1 MNKIGLKVSEAK
13 IGVMS
18 TTQQLL
24 DPKRFYWLDTN
35 FLSVERLPFSEAQDS
50 FLEIWDRDS
59 VSKMTAQA
67 NLLRLEGDFSRFEQE
82 TQDLR
87 YSIFGNLGI
96 FSSWVLRTLE
106 EKHDIY
112 TLHACGL
119 IKENTFLL
127 IPGGA
132 GSGKSVFIF
141 SALNQGWKVFSTE
154 FVHFRVKE
162 SLEFFKG
169 SLKDAVR
176 VDTLK
181 LYFPEIASKLG
192 IDIQEETGS
201 KQVVDLASF
210 QYQDYKLADPDIY
223 LVLPHIEEKRDQVL
237 CQEISDSG
245 RELVLR
251 YLFFSA
257 SEKIGKSN
265 LLYGRMPISGLDTL
279 LLAEKRLQNLEHFL
293 NSGSIRKCL
302 SWVSGVKAA
311 REIFNKLEALSI

>member
-13 IGVMS
+13 IGVVS
-18 TTQQLL
+18 NSLQLL

-35 FLSVERLPFSEAQDS
+35 FLSIERMPFSEAQDS
-50 FLEIWDRDS
+50 FLEILDRNS
-59 VSKMTAQA
+59 GPMMTVQG
-67 NLLRLEGDFSRFEQE
+67 NILRLEGNFSLFEQE
-82 TQDLR
+82 AQDLR

-96 FSSWVLRTLE
+96 FSSWALRTLE
-106 EKHDIY
+106 EMYGIY

-119 IKENTFLL
+119 IKGNRFLI

-154 FVHFRVKE
+154 FVHFRIHE
-162 SLEFFKG
+162 ELEFFKG

-181 LYFPEIASKLG
+181 LYFPEIAKKLG
-192 IDIQEETGS
+192 VCIREETGS
-201 KQVVDLASF
+201 KQVVNLSSF
-210 QYQDYKLADPDIY
+210 QYSDYRLINPEIY
-223 LVLPHIEEKRDQVL
+223 LVFPHIEEKRDHISCKEVKDT
-237 CQEISDSG
+237 EII
-245 RELVLR
+245 LR
-251 YLFFSA
+251 NLFLSA

-265 LLYGRMPISGLDTL
+265 LLYGRMPLPGLDTP
-279 LLAEKRLQNLEHFL
+279 LLAEKRKENLENFL
-293 NSGSIRKCL
+293 KSGAIKQCL

-311 REIFNKLEALSI
+311 QEIFTEIE